1 MAGHNKWSQIKHK
14 KAKTD
19 AQRGKVFTKVIK
31 EINVAVRLHGEDIAT
46 NAALRMA
53 IQKAKAVNMPQDNI
67 KRAIAK
73 AAGSQEGGDL
83 QECYFEAYGP
93 GGVAILIKTLT
104 DNKNRTVPNL
114 KVILNKNG
122 GRLVEMGSVA
132 YLFDK
137 KGVLVFE
144 PGLTEEAVIDIAVS
158 AGADDVCLQT
168 DGSIE
173 VVTDVPA
180 FETVKKAFD
189 TAKMNYAVAMI
200 SMLPKD
206 NVIVEE
212 VIQRQVLALFDAL
225 DDDEDVQE
233 VYSNM
238 A

>member
-53 IQKAKAVNMPQDNI
+53 SQKAKAVNMPQDNI

-200 SMLPKD
+200 
-206 NVIVEE
+206 
-212 VIQRQVLALFDAL
+212 
-225 DDDEDVQE
+225 
-233 VYSNM
+233 
-238 A
+238 